1 MVSRNHIEVPCTR
14 AVCRLR
20 KADEQ
25 TVRVQ
30 TINPLDALRE
40 LGAARRRPLRMAG
53 RRGALSLNRELKEF
67 ALRDL
72 QVQIHINSVEDILQG
87 HALRILSIERPGGQP
102 GYSDANTLCG
112 RVECLLSLR
121 ADGGAKFNIT
131 RVVC

>member
-1 MVSRNHIEVPCTR
+1 MESRNHIEVPCARTVR
-14 AVCRLR
+14 RQR

-40 LGAARRRPLRMAG
+40 LGAARSRPLRMPG
-53 RRGALSLNRELKEF
+53 RRGALNLNGELKEF
-67 ALRDL
+67 ALRNL
-72 QVQIHINSVEDILQG
+72 QVEIHINSVEDILQG

-102 GYSDANTLCG
+102 GYSDANALCG
-112 RVECLLSLR
+112 RVECLLSMW